1 MSLIEKIK
9 NNDITKLHLTWND
22 EEILENW
29 SAACKVLKDN
39 TSILTVILDDEFLG
53 CLRHDARSQ
62 FLASLAD
69 LSNLQEL
76 SLQDAL
82 VQIDDVAKILNKVKG
97 LKVLTLKSLVFQ
109 GLQKEFDA
117 TETSIKVHPSL
128 KELKIENCGPAIDSV
143 DMSNLKLGAT
153 NHGGTIDENSSTLM
167 NPAAA

>member
-1 MSLIEKIK
+1 MSIIEKIK
-9 NNDITKLHLTWND
+9 NNNITKLHLAWND

-29 SAACKVLKDN
+29 SPACKALKVN
-39 TSILTVILDDEFLG
+39 TSILTVVLDDEFLG
-53 CLRHDARSQ
+53 CLRHDARSE
-62 FLASLAD
+62 FLESLAN

-109 GLQKEFDA
+109 GLQKDFDI
-117 TETSIKVHPSL
+117 TETSLKVHPSL

-143 DMSNLKLGAT
+143 DMSNLKLGSPKQ
-153 NHGGTIDENSSTLM
+153 GRTIDANSSNL